1 MNTPTRRRLPL
12 LVVLLVL
19 LALKFAVGRV
29 VEAPAR
35 PPLVTAA
42 PVPLEEL
49 PLEEGAREA
58 IGMQE
63 LLFGRVEGSHPPVW
77 VYSGYHASQGH
88 GSRVHAPEH
97 CYPGQGFEIR
107 GSTDAGP
114 ARELLVWREDARR
127 LVWYSFAT
135 GVGEARSPWALKARQ
150 VVAALRG
157 RPQDAL
163 LLRLSTPVE
172 EPGGIAAA
180 RERLEASWGQW
191 WPALHGWYEGTGSAR

>member
-1 MNTPTRRRLPL
+1 MSGLVRRPVAL
-12 LVVLLVL
+12 LAVLLL
-19 LALKFAVGRV
+19 LAALRFAVAREV
-29 VEAPAR
+29 APGPR
-35 PPLVTAA
+35 PPLATAV
-42 PVPLEEL
+42 PVALEEL

-58 IGMQE
+58 IGMQQ
-63 LLFGRVEGSHPPVW
+63 LLFGRVEGSSPPVW

-97 CYPGQGFEIR
+97 CYPGQGYDIR
-107 GSTDAGP
+107 ASHDAGA
-114 ARELLVWREDARR
+114 ARELHVWREDAQR

-135 GVGEARSPWALKARQ
+135 ASGDARSPWALKARQ

-172 EPGGIAAA
+172 AAGGIEAA
-180 RERLEASWGQW
+180 RGRLDAAWARW
-191 WPALHGWYEGTGSAR
+191 WPALSGWYHEGVSTE